1 MYFSKQIKVMA
12 LAGDSRGSFSGKIGF
27 ILAAAGS
34 AVGLGNIWRFPYIAG
49 QNGGAAFVLI
59 YILSIV
65 LIALPLL
72 MNEIGFGR
80 YTRRNPVDAFGVV
93 KPGTLW
99 RLVGYISILACFVVL
114 SYYAV
119 IAGWTLYYFWETLI
133 GKEIVFAEFA
143 SDPLKAGIP
152 FVIFMIATILIV
164 QGGVQGGIERASR
177 IMMPILFV
185 LLVLVLIRSVTLPG
199 AEGGL
204 EFFLSPDFEE
214 ITPKT
219 FLLAL
224 GQAFFSMSVGWGLM
238 VTYGSYLPKNISI
251 PNSSSWIAVMDTGVA
266 LLGGLVVFPAVFAFG
281 LSPSAGPSLTFE
293 TLPEV
298 FKQMDMGNIV
308 GAAFFFLLS
317 LAALTS
323 SISMLEVP
331 VSFLVDRKVMKR
343 GVAAWVVGLAALIV
357 GIPSLLSYG
366 GYEAFTKLIKQ
377 QKEIIVQQEV
387 VVRLD
392 DFVHGESYI
401 VEGEPETGEW
411 IVKDHALLKPKVIL
425 IDPETK
431 ETIGRIELVPG
442 DIVVV
447 RDGEIVEA
455 GLPVAFRETYMS
467 FFDIVDL
474 YFGTMAIIVF
484 ALLLTIF
491 VGWIWNPL
499 KLVEEISIPAKWFT
513 EPVWFG
519 MKPSTLWLVVIRFLA
534 PLAIIL
540 MLIFQIG
547 E

>member
-1 MYFSKQIKVMA
+1 MA
-12 LAGDSRGSFSGKIGF
+12 LAGGDSRGSFSGKIGF

-49 QNGGAAFVLI
+49 QNGGAAFVFI
-59 YILSIV
+59 YILSII

-72 MNEIGFGR
+72 MNEIAFGR

-99 RLVGYISILACFVVL
+99 RFVGYISILACFMVL
-114 SYYAV
+114 SYYSV
-119 IAGWTLYYFWETLI
+119 IAGWTLYYFWESLL
-133 GKEIVFAEFA
+133 GKEVVFTEFA
-143 SDPLKAGIP
+143 SDPVKAGIP
-152 FVIFMIATILIV
+152 FLIFLVATILIV

-185 LLVLVLIRSVTLPG
+185 LLILVLIRSLTLSG
-199 AEGGL
+199 ASAGL
-204 EFFLSPDFEE
+204 EFFLAPDFEE

-281 LSPSAGPSLTFE
+281 FSPSAGVGLTFI

-298 FKQMDMGNIV
+298 FKEMPMGNIV

-343 GVAAWVVGLAALIV
+343 GVAAWVVGIAAALV
-357 GIPSLLSYG
+357 GIPSLLSNG
-366 GYEAFTKLIKQ
+366 GHEFFTKFIQ
-377 QKEIIVQQEV
+377 QRQEIIVEQEV
-387 VVRLD
+387 IVKLD
-392 DFVHGESYI
+392 DFVYGESYV
-401 VEGEPETGEW
+401 VEGDPETGEW
-411 IVKDHALLKPKVIL
+411 IVKDHALLKPKIIL

-431 ETIGRIELVPG
+431 ETIKRIELVPG

-455 GLPVAFRETYMS
+455 GLPVAFRESYMS
-467 FFDIVDL
+467 FLDVVDM
-474 YFGTMAIIVF
+474 YFGTMAIILF

-491 VGWIWNPL
+491 VGWVWNPL
-499 KLVEEISIPAKWFT
+499 KLVEEISVPAKWFT

-519 MKPSTLWLVVIRFLA
+519 IKPSTLWLLIIRFLA
-534 PLAIIL
+534 PLAILL
-540 MLIFQIG
+540 MLIFQVG